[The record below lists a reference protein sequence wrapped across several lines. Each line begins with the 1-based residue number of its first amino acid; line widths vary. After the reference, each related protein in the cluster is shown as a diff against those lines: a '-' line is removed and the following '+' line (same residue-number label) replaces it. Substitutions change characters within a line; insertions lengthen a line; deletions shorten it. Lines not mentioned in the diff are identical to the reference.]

1 MKRIVNIIMKIMKV
15 KMMKKNTIMMLYVL
29 DAVEKVI
36 MLIRVMHQNTL
47 EDII

>member
-1 MKRIVNIIMKIMKV
+1 MKV